1 MSRSF
6 QQFSDDD
13 LAVLAKVT
21 LELAAKSAAK
31 SFNARRKSKRDR
43 SADSDFDR
51 YSRCA
56 RWIERERV
64 RRAAL

>member
-6 QQFSDDD
+6 RQLTDGQLRVLEKTTRD
-13 LAVLAKVT
+13 LAAL
-21 LELAAKSAAK
+21 SAARSYNK
-31 SFNARRKSKRDR
+31 RRLSQRDR
-43 SADSDFDR
+43 QADSDFDR

-56 RWIERERV
+56 RWVDREIK